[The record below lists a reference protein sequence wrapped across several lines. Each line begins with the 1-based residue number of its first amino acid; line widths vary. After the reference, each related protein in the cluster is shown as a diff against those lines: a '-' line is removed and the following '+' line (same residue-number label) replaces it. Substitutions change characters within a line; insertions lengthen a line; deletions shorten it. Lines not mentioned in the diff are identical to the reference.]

1 MTGMREEKIM
11 KKLAL
16 ISLFIILIG
25 STTCFAADTIKFL
38 VVGPMTGDSAAQ
50 GRQMRSG
57 ARIAIDEIN
66 AAGGINGAKLAF
78 DVADDVGTPNQAT
91 LIAQKYSLDKNL
103 LFVLGHNNSSC
114 SIAALP
120 IWEKAGL
127 PVISPSNTSPTITQ
141 LGHKNYFRVI
151 ANDDIM
157 SRQLAGVAVNSLG
170 MKKPAIIWENS
181 DYGKGMRDVAMD
193 ELPKLGVKVVAE
205 DSFISGVDRDYSAI
219 ITKYKGAGVDG
230 VLFLGDYTGG
240 GLFAK
245 QAHNLG
251 LKVKLAGGSS
261 CSHQK
266 LIELGGEGA
275 EDFHVIAPF
284 DPFDTRPRQ
293 AEFIERFLKETNERP
308 GEWSTHAYDIVYM
321 VKAAYEAGGT
331 DRVKLNK
338 ALRDLKGF
346 EGITGNLEFNA
357 FGDVTNKDAIIISVK
372 GGKFVRVSE

>member
-1 MTGMREEKIM
+1 M
-11 KKLAL
+11 KKLVL
-16 ISLFIILIG
+16 LSLLLVCIG
-25 STTCFAADTIKFL
+25 ATSGFAADTIKFL

-50 GRQMRSG
+50 GQQMRAG
-57 ARIAIDEIN
+57 AKIAIEEIN
-66 AAGGINGAKLAF
+66 AAGGVNGKKMAF
-78 DVADDVGTPNQAT
+78 EVADDVGTPNQAT
-91 LIAQKYSLDKNL
+91 LIAQKYSLDKDL

-114 SIAALP
+114 SIASLP

-157 SRQLAGVAVNSLG
+157 ARQLVEVAINSLG

-193 ELPKLGVKVVAE
+193 ALPKLGVNAVAE

-219 ITKYKGAGVDG
+219 VTKYKGLGIDG
-230 VLFLGDYTGG
+230 VIFLGDYTGG

-251 LKVKLAGGSS
+251 LKVKLAGSSS
-261 CSHQK
+261 CSHPK
-266 LIELGGEGA
+266 LMELGGEGA
-275 EDFHVIAPF
+275 EGFHVMAPF
-284 DPFDTRPRQ
+284 DPFDERPKQ
-293 AEFIERFLKETNERP
+293 AKFIEAHLKETNERP
-308 GEWSTHAYDIVYM
+308 GEWSTHAYDIVYL

-331 DRVKLNK
+331 DRAKLIK
-338 ALRDLKGF
+338 AMHDLKGF
-346 EGITGNLEFNA
+346 EGITGNLEFNE
-357 FGDVTNKDAIIISVK
+357 FGDVENKDAIVIYVK
-372 GGKFVRVSE
+372 DGKFERFSQ